1 MSRTRELKPFLD
13 KNKFEC
19 RPDAIDSHFKF
30 LRLMEQFGLSRVENE
45 RSLQAQLNSMHWRV
59 KQDNGSMI
67 IEIISSHLTI
77 HYLVTETYVSFSDSE
92 GGKKSSKKAKHFGY
106 FHYKIIDLCI
116 FLHHC
121 IRFRCRRAG

>member
-1 MSRTRELKPFLD
+1 MSHTRELKPFLE

-59 KQDNGSMI
+59 KQDNGSVI
-67 IEIISSHLTI
+67 IEVNYSLHSN
-77 HYLVTETYVSFSDSE
+77 
-92 GGKKSSKKAKHFGY
+92 GN
-106 FHYKIIDLCI
+106 LC
-116 FLHHC
+116 FLF
-121 IRFRCRRAG
+121 RFRRRQEIFEESQTFRLFPLQNK